1 MKNWA
6 VHLVDKLMRPPN
18 WIDVRS
24 SQALGASFPIRETYV
39 QVVVM
44 KEVGSI
50 VAVYRLCL
58 G

>member
-1 MKNWA
+1 MKNCS

-24 SQALGASFPIRETYV
+24 LQALGASFSLRETYV
-39 QVVVM
+39 QVAI
-44 KEVGSI
+44 KEAGSI
-50 VAVYRLCL
+50 IAVYRSYL